1 MIQFNTVAELVK
13 LAEEKEL
20 PIHDIV
26 IAREMHD
33 TQRPKQAILNEM
45 QHNWEV
51 MQASIE
57 RGIEN
62 EERSVSGL
70 TGGDA
75 EKIYEH
81 REGGYLG
88 TAALSAAAYA
98 VGVSEVNAV
107 MGRIVACPTAG
118 SCGIVPAALYA
129 AREQRHVTDEA
140 IVGALFTA
148 AGIGMVIDQNASIAG
163 AEGGCQ
169 AECGAAA
176 GMAAAALVELADG
189 TPAQIAN
196 ACALAIKNLLG
207 LACGIPANQRH
218 LGSDKSP
225 EGKHQQVFKEDQRSG
240 LFIIQKSK
248 SFSEEHVIKHSA
260 ADEQEHPGACD
271 SAEHCGR
278 DRLLPTLEL
287 HACSH
292 SRYVQPEMRTHQ
304 HE

>member
-207 LACGIPANQRH
+207 LACDPVA
-218 LGSDKSP
+218 
-225 EGKHQQVFKEDQRSG
+225 G
-240 LFIIQKSK
+240 LVEVPCVKRNGFCTV
-248 SFSEEHVIKHSA
+248 HAMLA
-260 ADEQEHPGACD
+260 ADMTLAGVHSVIPVDDVILALDTIGRSMSRSIRET
-271 SAEHCGR
+271 AEGGLAATPSGKALAR
-278 DRLLPTLEL
+278 RIYPK
-287 HACSH
+287 
-292 SRYVQPEMRTHQ
+292 
-304 HE
+304 

>member
-207 LACGIPANQRH
+207 LACDPVA
-218 LGSDKSP
+218 
-225 EGKHQQVFKEDQRSG
+225 G
-240 LFIIQKSK
+240 LVEVPCVKRNGFCTV
-248 SFSEEHVIKHSA
+248 HAMLA
-260 ADEQEHPGACD
+260 ADMTLAGVHSVIPVDDVILALDTIGRSMPRSIRET
-271 SAEHCGR
+271 AEGG
-278 DRLLPTLEL
+278 LAATPTGKALA
-287 HACSH
+287 H
-292 SRYVQPEMRTHQ
+292 RIYPK
-304 HE
+304 